1 MQKLRTAL
9 GLLGGI
15 LMIGAGF
22 MHSLMGWPEMLKTFA
37 KTNAPADVVQGLAIP
52 WHFTGVSMITFG
64 AIIAALFLARLRG
77 RPAASGAAL
86 ALACV
91 YLAFGIWVMAFIDA
105 NAFFFVIF
113 ILPPLLVFAGLPRA
127 SA

>member
-15 LMIGAGF
+15 LIIAAGF
-22 MHSLMGWPEMLKTFA
+22 IHSPMGWPEMLKTFA
-37 KTNAPADVVQGLAIP
+37 KTNTPADVLQGLAIS
-52 WHFTGVSMITFG
+52 WHFTGLSMITFG
-64 AIIAALFLARLRG
+64 AIISALFLARFRG
-77 RPAASGAAL
+77 RPAATGAPL

-91 YLAFGIWVMAFIDA
+91 YLAFGIWVMAFVAA

-113 ILPPLLVFAGLPRA
+113 ILPPLLVLAGLPQT

>member
-1 MQKLRTAL
+1 MKKLRTAL

-15 LMIGAGF
+15 LMIAAGF

-37 KTNAPADVVQGLAIP
+37 KTNAPADVIQGLAIP

-64 AIIAALFLARLRG
+64 AIISALFLGRLRG
-77 RPAASGAAL
+77 RPGAAGAPL

-91 YLAFGIWVMAFIDA
+91 YLAFGIFVMAFINA

-113 ILPPLLVFAGLPRA
+113 ILPPLLVLTALPA
-127 SA
+127 HS